1 MIKLS
6 KRATVYFE
14 PKIHKILKVR
24 ALETDRSISEIVN
37 DAIRR
42 DLLEDNAD
50 LEAFKLREKDSTV
63 SYETLLKELKED
75 GKI

>member
-6 KRATVYFE
+6 KRVTVYFD

-24 ALETDRSISEIVN
+24 ALETDRSISEIIN
-37 DAIRR
+37 DAIYR
-42 DLLEDNAD
+42 DLMDDNED
-50 LEAFKLREKDSTV
+50 LEAFKLREKESTV
-63 SYETLLKELKED
+63 SYEALLKELKED

>member
-24 ALETDRSISEIVN
+24 ALETDRSISEIIN
-37 DAIRR
+37 DVIRR
-42 DLLEDNAD
+42 DLLEDNED
-50 LEAFKLREKDSTV
+50 LTAFKLREKESTV
-63 SYETLLKELKED
+63 SYEALLKELKDD